1 MVVGVNRFTDDEP
14 PPVIAMPDFA
24 ELADRQRARLAAVRA
39 ARDAARVESALAAVR
54 AAAGTPEPLM
64 PPILDA
70 VRSRATL
77 GEISDALRSVWGS
90 YRPAR

>member
-1 MVVGVNRFTDDEP
+1 MVGVNRFTDAEP
-14 PPVIAMPDFA
+14 PPVIAMPNFA

-39 ARDAARVESALAAVR
+39 ARNAARVESALAAVR
-54 AAAGTPEPLM
+54 EAARKPEPLM
-64 PPILDA
+64 PAIVDA

-77 GEISDALRSVWGS
+77 GEISDVLRGVWGS